1 MQVLPEYLMNF
12 ITDDNY
18 SGYINLPS
26 RILDDL
32 KDAEYPLIFKIST
45 KIGGIISNE
54 MFCGVKEFTD
64 DDMVVVP
71 EWMMENLMYPE
82 NGIVKVEYVK
92 YIPPGKYIEIEPLEE
107 EFFNIP
113 DYDVYLEQL
122 LSDHCILQKDMVFK
136 IKLDDKVFNILVKDV
151 EIDYSETNFELLR
164 EEFSSNFIHVVNRDI
179 EVNVT
184 NKFLIEKL
192 KKEKAEKLQAEKLQ
206 AEKLQAEKL
215 QAEKLDVEDE
225 GIKLGGKSIKRTE
238 LRKYYEK
245 YYKNS

>member
-12 ITDDNY
+12 ITVDNY

-32 KDAEYPLIFKIST
+32 KDAEYPLIFKISS
-45 KIGGIISNE
+45 KIEGIVLNE

-64 DDMVVVP
+64 DDFVVVP

-92 YIPPGKYIEIEPLEE
+92 YIPPGRYIEIEPLEE

-113 DYDVYLEQL
+113 DYDIYLEKL
-122 LSDHCILQKDMVFK
+122 LSDHCILQKNMVFK
-136 IKLDDKVFNILVKDV
+136 IKLDDKVFNILIKDV
-151 EIDYSETNFELLR
+151 EIDYSNTDFELLR
-164 EEFSSNFIHVVNRDI
+164 DEFSSNFIHVVNRDI

-192 KKEKAEKLQAEKLQ
+192 KKEAIIKEKQLMVNELTDSELMEKENIGL
-206 AEKLQAEKL
+206 
-215 QAEKLDVEDE
+215 
-225 GIKLGGKSIKRTE
+225 KLGGKIIDKSK
-238 LRKYYEK
+238 LRQHYINFFNKK
-245 YYKNS
+245 